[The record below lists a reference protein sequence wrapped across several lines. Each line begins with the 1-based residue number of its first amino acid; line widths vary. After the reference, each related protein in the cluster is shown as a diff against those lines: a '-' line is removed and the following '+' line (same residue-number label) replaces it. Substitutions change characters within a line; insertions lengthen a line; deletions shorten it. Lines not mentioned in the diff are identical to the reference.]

1 MSKLILG
8 LVGILGA
15 FTAQAVTPEGK
26 PLGCVSGASPVPIT
40 GFRPPSLG
48 RIEMKA
54 KIRPPA
60 VQTAI
65 SALFCAR
72 KGISDMSKRFA
83 FGLFMEA
90 SRWYFHYKDAICE
103 PTDGS
108 VKYDRQLIVSVSA
121 KDGLVVNGQPVLNSA
136 VAEQDFEVGGDLV
149 LFAAPN
155 VSGSGYAHQ
164 ADFTFYWAKV
174 YDAENNLIA
183 SFIPWMGKDA
193 LSNDAAGVLDEKTGR
208 FYLPEGSPLN
218 GIEESGHRLSW
229 CATKDYD
236 TLVDTGFV
244 PPSRGR
250 IEAKFAFTPETWPD
264 KNVVPFGARKN
275 VTDMAERRSFALIL
289 RGKEG
294 YLDFH
299 YNQSFQAL
307 DDALVMPYRELVVSV
322 SAKDG
327 ILINGQFVEGSA
339 VGAADFTVG
348 GSLTIFGVS
357 GASSVMQLYGLSVMR
372 LYWLKVFDEDEKL
385 LASYVPWVDESG
397 VVGVCDELT
406 GLYCLPSKGTL
417 YAGRTIS
424 AEMTGPKTAKVKVS
438 AMPDGIRVLESDRYL
453 WTACDCEDKGED
465 LSKWTYRS
473 VPVAI
478 PSDAC
483 EVEVTFPEKYEGVNR
498 FGRVFIAAPD
508 SLTGTGQQY
517 VELDRPLTQD
527 DGVEMVVS
535 SADSLQTTCLFG
547 SRSSDAGQ
555 NFSALLNQAALAV
568 DFNNSSYTPTRVNA
582 NLAVTGVYRIVDDRN
597 HRVVTDLTTGQE
609 IGKKENVCS
618 DRITQPG
625 NCRIFGMSSG
635 APSGYGGFVGSVYSF
650 KVYETATGKTL
661 YNLVPGRNADGEV
674 CFVDSLTGKTY
685 ENKGTGTFISSS
697 VSTSASV
704 ALPPLKRQGLVIFF
718 SSALRL

>member
-8 LVGILGA
+8 LVGILGV

-54 KIRPPA
+54 KIGASSASSP
-60 VQTAI
+60 
-65 SALFCAR
+65 ALFCAR
-72 KGISDMSKRFA
+72 KGISDSSKRFA
-83 FGLFMEA
+83 FGLFMNP
-90 SRWYFHYKDAICE
+90 SKWYFHYKDAICQPADRAE
-103 PTDGS
+103 
-108 VKYDRQLIVSVSA
+108 KYNRQLVVSVSA
-121 KDGLVVNGQPVLNSA
+121 KDGLVVNGQQVPGSA

-155 VSGSGYAHQ
+155 VSGSGYTSQ

-218 GIEESGHRLSW
+218 WIEESGHRLSW
-229 CATKDYD
+229 CATKDYN

-264 KNVVPFGARKN
+264 RNVAPFGARKN

-307 DDALVMPYRELVVSV
+307 DDALVMPCRELVVSV

-357 GASSVMQLYGLSVMR
+357 GVSSVMR
-372 LYWLKVFDEDEKL
+372 LYGLKVFDEDEKL

-406 GLYCLPSKGTL
+406 GLCCLPSNGTL

-465 LSKWTYRS
+465 LSKWTYKS
-473 VPVAI
+473 EPVAI

-483 EVEVTFPEKYEGVNR
+483 EVEVTFPKQYKGVNR

-535 SADSLQTTCLFG
+535 SADSQQKACLFG
-547 SRSSDAGQ
+547 SRSSAAGQ
-555 NFSALLNQAALAV
+555 NVSALLNQAALAV

-609 IGKKENVCS
+609 IGKNEKVCS

-661 YNLVPGRNADGEV
+661 YNLVPGRNADGEA

-685 ENKGTGTFISSS
+685 ENKGTETFISSS
-697 VSTSASV
+697 VFTSASV